1 LRSTI
6 IVLTVLL
13 AVGWLDLTLGGP
25 RGSGQRAMAA
35 DCLPWS
41 QARPIIAQNGL
52 IGSEQASAL
61 AQRNYPGE
69 VLVNVKFCR
78 EGSGYVYVVSL
89 LRQDNNQVRRVTVD
103 AASGRL

>member
-1 LRSTI
+1 MRLAL
-6 IVLTVLL
+6 VFLTALL
-13 AVGWLDLTLGGP
+13 ALGGLDEGGP
-25 RGSGQRAMAA
+25 QAMAA

-41 QARPIIAQNGL
+41 QARPIIDQNGL

-61 AQRNYPGE
+61 AQRKHPGE

-78 EGSGYVYVVSL
+78 EGSSYVYLVSL
-89 LRQDNNQVRRVTVD
+89 LRQDNNQVRRVMVD